1 MMFLVY
7 LCAWASALRAL
18 RGTRRVATENL
29 LRLQLDCRLG
39 RRGEKL
45 TPHIFQQN
53 RRDRASRHADT
64 VGAHLCQRRI
74 HPRCN
79 SAAPALH
86 QIAAPTR
93 VSGARLRGRK
103 ASRSALEDEMTG
115 AQQGLAVGA
124 GHSLYRLCGAEAIF
138 GTARRPSNDD
148 GRA

>member
-1 MMFLVY
+1 MCLGQ
-7 LCAWASALRAL
+7 CPAGL
-18 RGTRRVATENL
+18 RGSRRVATENL
-29 LRLQLDCRLG
+29 LRLQLECRLG

-45 TPHIFQQN
+45 TPHIFQQY
-53 RRDRASRHADT
+53 
-64 VGAHLCQRRI
+64 Q
-74 HPRCN
+74 PRCN
-79 SAAPALH
+79 CAAPVLH

-103 ASRSALEDEMTG
+103 ARRSALEDEMTG